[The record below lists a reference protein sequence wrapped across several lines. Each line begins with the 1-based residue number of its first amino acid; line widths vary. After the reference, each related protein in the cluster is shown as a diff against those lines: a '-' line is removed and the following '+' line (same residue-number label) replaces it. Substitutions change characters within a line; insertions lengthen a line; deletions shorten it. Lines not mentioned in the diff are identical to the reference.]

1 MSSKRGIVL
10 YLHVHQPWRV
20 REYTVFD
27 TAVNH
32 DYFGECRE
40 PHRNNR
46 AIFEKV
52 ADKSYR
58 PMTRLLKQL
67 LDTHPDF
74 KVSLSISGTMLEQAE
89 VWAPDVIDA
98 FRALVETGRTEI
110 VADTYYHSL
119 AFFFSR
125 AEFERQVAL
134 YRAKIRDLFGVE
146 TRVFRNTELSYD
158 NNLAKWADNNG
169 FKGILA
175 EGWVLS

>member
-119 AFFFSR
+119 AFFFSPTWSSPLLRIIGR
-125 AEFERQVAL
+125 AIKIL
-134 YRAKIRDLFGVE
+134 RADGVHIRGSECRAV
-146 TRVFRNTELSYD
+146 RS
-158 NNLAKWADNNG
+158 
-169 FKGILA
+169 
-175 EGWVLS
+175 

>member
-98 FRALVETGRTEI
+98 FRALVSTPNK
-110 VADTYYHSL
+110 
-119 AFFFSR
+119 SR
-125 AEFERQVAL
+125 IFARYNATCRSNSARL
-134 YRAKIRDLFGVE
+134 KKNARL
-146 TRVFRNTELSYD
+146 
-158 NNLAKWADNNG
+158 
-169 FKGILA
+169 
-175 EGWVLS
+175 

>member
-32 DYFGECRE
+32 DYFGECKE

-58 PMTRLLKQL
+58 PMTQLLKQL

-89 VWAPDVIDA
+89 AWAPDVMHSA
-98 FRALVETGRTEI
+98 
-110 VADTYYHSL
+110 HSL
-119 AFFFSR
+119 ILGEPKSSPTHITTALRFS
-125 AEFERQVAL
+125 
-134 YRAKIRDLFGVE
+134 
-146 TRVFRNTELSYD
+146 
-158 NNLAKWADNNG
+158 
-169 FKGILA
+169 LA
-175 EGWVLS
+175 EQSLSDKSHYTVRRFAICSVSKRKFSAIPNSATTIISLNGRMTTVSKAF